1 MMNNIMDHVQ
11 ILLENV
17 DILSILINISIIIN
31 GVPFKTALENLM
43 LIQAIFYLHFQ
54 RK

>member
-17 DILSILINISIIIN
+17 DTLSILINISNIIN
-31 GVPFKTALENLM
+31 SVPFKT
-43 LIQAIFYLHFQ
+43 
-54 RK
+54 